1 MAGGGVESR
10 GVLTFLA
17 SKLRPI
23 NCEPWVGRRQADVP
37 TFCQETEKSGIAR
50 KRKSENLNCFVL
62 LANVVSA

>member
-23 NCEPWVGRRQADVP
+23 NCEPWAGRRQVDVA
-37 TFCQETEKSGIAR
+37 TFGQKTGKGGIAR
-50 KRKSENLNCFVL
+50 K
-62 LANVVSA
+62 

>member
-23 NCEPWVGRRQADVP
+23 NCEPWAGRRQVDVA
-37 TFCQETEKSGIAR
+37 TSAR
-50 KRKSENLNCFVL
+50 RLVTVELPESESF
-62 LANVVSA
+62 